1 MTGSALHRRT
11 VWTALVLL
19 SVIHVGCNRSMPVM
33 HGASPKSTATPRFD
47 RSAKPARAN
56 PAEADQAD
64 HRRPSKWPK
73 KLRARY
79 S

>member
-11 VWTALVLL
+11 VWIALVLL
-19 SVIHVGCNRSMPVM
+19 AVIPVGCNRSMPVI
-33 HGASPKSTATPRFD
+33 HSTPPKSTATPRFD
-47 RSAKPARAN
+47 HSAKPARAN

-64 HRRPSKWPK
+64 HHRPSKWPK

-79 S
+79 T